1 MTEPEIRERLVR
13 LETEME
19 HITAKLDDVSKKVT
33 LLVDLL
39 NQAKGARW
47 IIGIVAAII
56 GFAAAKLAPLVG
68 MLPR

>member
-1 MTEPEIRERLVR
+1 MNEPEIRERLVR

-39 NQAKGARW
+39 NQARGARW
-47 IIGIVAAII
+47 AIGIVAALI
-56 GFAAAKLAPLVG
+56 GFAAAKIAPFIG
-68 MLPR
+68 IMPR

>member
-1 MTEPEIRERLVR
+1 MTDPDLRERLVR

-19 HITAKLDDVSKKVT
+19 HMTAKLDDVSKKVT

-47 IIGIVAAII
+47 VIAGMAAIG
-56 GFAAAKLAPLVG
+56 GFVAAKLAPLVG
-68 MLPR
+68 FLPR

>member
-1 MTEPEIRERLVR
+1 MTEPDLRERLVR

-19 HITAKLDDVSKKVT
+19 HITVKLDDVSKKVT

-47 IIGIVAAII
+47 IVGIIAALI
-56 GFAAAKLAPLVG
+56 GFAAAKLAPILG
-68 MLPR
+68 FMPR